1 MGQDIKTHAIGG
13 EAFRL
18 KFHEDGAFFNEAMP
32 TASSTV
38 YSDVKDLGETLGGVC
53 IRAYAE
59 EAVTGAGTASIA
71 SFAILAGDDKTAA
84 GTDTASWTT
93 VASVTAEGTA
103 MFAAGADIL
112 SYIPAPGDGKKYYR
126 AAVTVNGTG
135 FGGAI
140 TVYNDL
146 LPGR

>member
-13 EAFRL
+13 ESFRL
-18 KFHEDGAFFNEAMP
+18 KFHEDGAFFDEAMP

-93 VASVTAEGTA
+93 VAGATATGTA
-103 MFAAGADIL
+103 MYAAGADIL
-112 SYIPAPGDGKKYYR
+112 KYIPAPGDGKKYYR

-135 FGGAI
+135 FGGTI